1 MIQVNEKDLAR
12 IRFDLECTILGL
24 RLLQRKFRYGTL
36 EYLNASSTIQDL
48 NHAIR
53 RIDIML
59 NK

>member
-1 MIQVNEKDLAR
+1 MIQVNENDLAR
-12 IRFDLECTILGL
+12 IRFDLECMVIGVQ
-24 RLLQRKFRYGTL
+24 LLQRKFRYGTL